1 MRGQITLI
9 SGTLN
14 ITANVVIQDPGAQ
27 LLTISGNSVSRAT
40 PRAQQQP
47 GAPGLTGKIFSS
59 MAEISL
65 TFSGLWGRQLL
76 LMKKYFTPL
85 ITIGGIAILAFFAL
99 PVSSAFAQYTATD
112 VSSTVTV
119 GPVKNLEE
127 LASASKG
134 PAGSAGGEVHPN
146 RIPPLRPP
154 MQDTG
159 DVFDQAPLAPF
170 AASPD
175 PMHSFFRGFTGLTH
189 LEQRLYAAG
198 GNQFNKEPP
207 DQGLAVGNGF
217 VMEAVNTAINIYD
230 TNGIV
235 QLPRPVALNELFG
248 LPLEFNRTTG
258 EVGPFV
264 SDPHCQFDPETQRW
278 FVVATSI
285 LTNPTTGAF
294 LRQSRLFLAVSQSSD
309 PRGAYATYTFNTTG
323 AGDVDQQGPRVGD
336 FPLLGIDRY
345 GVYINTQEFKILRG
359 GVIDGFIGGAILAVS
374 KAALINGDGGPAPR
388 RVQRFAL
395 PFQTGFEFRIWP
407 AYIPPGQTPVLTNGG
422 TEYFLSSNTL
432 GNNGH
437 EIAVWALT
445 NTSSLNTPTPN
456 VRLKMTVVDT
466 RAYHFPNFGV
476 PQKDGFHPLGAS
488 LGEPVEKLDAG
499 NDTISSCEY
508 VNGHIWGTLSSSMND
523 STGGKIEVVDYFVF
537 TPQITNGNLTASL
550 FTQGVIAGSGVFL
563 MYPAIALNTDGNGAI
578 VFSLSSPHN
587 FPSSAF
593 VSVTGTTISPI
604 HISREGNE
612 PEDGFTGYPE
622 FGGAGIARWG
632 DYSAAAV
639 NNVDNT
645 IWMATEYIPDLARMP
660 LANWA
665 TYITRWQP

>member
-1 MRGQITLI
+1 
-9 SGTLN
+9 
-14 ITANVVIQDPGAQ
+14 
-27 LLTISGNSVSRAT
+27 
-40 PRAQQQP
+40 
-47 GAPGLTGKIFSS
+47 
-59 MAEISL
+59 
-65 TFSGLWGRQLL
+65 
-76 LMKKYFTPL
+76 MKKYFTPL

-119 GPVKNLEE
+119 GPVKNLEQ

-248 LPLEFNRTTG
+248 LPLELNRTTG

-323 AGDVDQQGPRVGD
+323 ASDPDQQGPRFGD
-336 FPLLGIDRY
+336 FPILGIDRY

-359 GVIDGFIGGAILAVS
+359 GVLDGFIGGAILAVS

-422 TEYFLSSNTL
+422 TEYFLSSNVA

-437 EIAVWALT
+437 QIAVWAVT

-466 RAYHFPNFGV
+466 RAYHNPNFGV

-488 LGEPVEKLDAG
+488 LGEPVEKLDPG
-499 NDTISSCEY
+499 FDTISSCEY

-523 STGGKIEVVDYFVF
+523 STGGKIEVVDFFVF